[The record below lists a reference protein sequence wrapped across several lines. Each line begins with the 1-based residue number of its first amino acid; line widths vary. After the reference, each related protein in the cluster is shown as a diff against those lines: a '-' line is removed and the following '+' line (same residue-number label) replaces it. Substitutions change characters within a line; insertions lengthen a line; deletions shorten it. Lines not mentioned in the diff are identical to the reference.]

1 VPRQQQ
7 VLRLQQVPRQ
17 QAPRQQEP
25 QNPGLRRRE
34 LR

>member
-25 QNPGLRRRE
+25 QNPGRRRRE